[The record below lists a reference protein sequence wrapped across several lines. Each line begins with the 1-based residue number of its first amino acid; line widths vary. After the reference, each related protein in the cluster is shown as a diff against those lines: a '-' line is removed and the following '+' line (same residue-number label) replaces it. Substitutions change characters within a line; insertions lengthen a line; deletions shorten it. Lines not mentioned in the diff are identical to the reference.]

1 VRIGF
6 NKAIPGVLCLAVLLV
21 PSVARSQD
29 QQAFLEIVVN
39 GVAKGNVLVVM
50 RQDDVLVPAAALT
63 EAGLNPAAGT
73 RTPAEGGEH
82 VSLRSLAPS
91 VTFVVEEQNLR
102 LVITA
107 RADLLGRTTYDFQ
120 PGAPANIVYASAP
133 SAFVNYAL
141 TSSVNGGSELF
152 TETAITAR
160 GGTFYN
166 TLTQSSRG
174 SVRGLTNVTFDERRG
189 LRRWTLGDNF
199 VDGGVLGGSTL
210 IGGLTISR
218 DFSLEP
224 YFVQFPT
231 QSMTAAVSSPSTV
244 EVYVNDRLVR
254 QERVDPG
261 LVDLR
266 NLPLMTGQ
274 NQTRVIVRDS
284 FGAEREVTG
293 GYYVTASLLAPGLHD
308 YQYSV
313 GLRRSGL
320 GVLSADYGKPVA
332 VARHRVGLTSWLTA
346 GGRLEADQKMTSGGP
361 MLNVRLP
368 IGEVEAAAAMSR
380 ATGVDV
386 AAVRGSAARVS
397 YQFTSR
403 TIAAGATVARTSSSY
418 ATSSLVPGQLRAEL
432 EQSLFVSVPLASVG
446 SISVNHS
453 LFDSGASGARQQ
465 TSLSSSIRLFRNSN
479 MLASVSR
486 VRTAAGQ
493 PSLQATVGVT
503 VNLGRRTLV
512 TTSAT
517 RDEHGTGTMAEV
529 QRSMPF
535 TTGLGY
541 QLRGETIGT
550 RRIVSGAAQYQ
561 SDFGRYEVRHDGTN
575 ATVSAAG
582 ALVAIG
588 GSLHATRPIRN
599 SFALV
604 QVPGVEEVR
613 TYSSHQEVGKTN
625 RRGNVLITDLF
636 PYYANELSIADTD
649 IPLDYKVSD
658 VNIQLAPPYRGG
670 AIVRFPVQ
678 KIQRTVGTVLLM
690 VDGRPKPPAYGE
702 LTVTVGKEQLV
713 SPVGADGQFYFDS
726 LPPGR
731 HPAAVAHGGETCSF
745 TLEIPAAATDL
756 VDLGETRCVADR
768 R

>member
-1 VRIGF
+1 MRIGL
-6 NKAIPGVLCLAVLLV
+6 NKTILGVLCLVALLV
-21 PSVARSQD
+21 PSAARSQD
-29 QQAFLEIVVN
+29 QRAFLEIVVN
-39 GVAKGNVLVVM
+39 GVTKGNVLVVL
-50 RQDDVLVPAAALT
+50 RQDDVLVPVAALS
-63 EAGLNPAAGT
+63 EAGLDPAAGT
-73 RTPAEGGEH
+73 RVSAGGDEF

-91 VTFVVEEQNLR
+91 VAFVVEEQDLR
-102 LVITA
+102 LAITA
-107 RADLLGRTTYDFQ
+107 RADLLGRTTYDFR
-120 PGAPANIVYASAP
+120 PGAPANIIYASAP
-133 SAFVNYAL
+133 SAFVNYAV
-141 TSSVNGGSELF
+141 TSGVNGGSELF
-152 TETAITAR
+152 TETAITAH

-166 TLTQSSRG
+166 TLTTSSRG
-174 SVRGLTNVTFDERRG
+174 NVRGLTNVTFDERRG

-199 VDGGVLGGSTL
+199 VDAGVLGGSTL
-210 IGGLTISR
+210 VGGLTISR
-218 DFSLEP
+218 DFTLEP

-244 EVYVNDRLVR
+244 EIYVNDRLVR

-266 NLPLMTGQ
+266 NLPLVAGQ

-293 GYYVTASLLAPGLHD
+293 AYYVTAALLAPGLHD
-308 YQYSV
+308 YQYSL

-320 GVLSADYGKPVA
+320 GVLSADYGAPVA
-332 VARHRVGLTSWLTA
+332 VARHRVGLTPWLTA
-346 GGRLEADQKMTSGGP
+346 GGRFEADRQMLSGGP
-361 MLNVRLP
+361 MFNVRLP
-368 IGEVEAAAAMSR
+368 LGELEAAAGMSR
-380 ATGVDV
+380 V
-386 AAVRGSAARVS
+386 ASADASVLRGSALRAS

-403 TIAAGATVARTSSSY
+403 RLSAGATVARTSASY

-432 EQSLFVSVPLASVG
+432 EQSVFVSVPMASVG
-446 SISVNHS
+446 SVSVNHS
-453 LFDSGASGARQQ
+453 LFDSGEALARQQ
-465 TSLSSSIRLFRNSN
+465 TAITSSIRLFRNTN
-479 MLASVSR
+479 MIASASR
-486 VRTAAGQ
+486 VKNAGRA
-493 PSLQATVGVT
+493 SLQATVGLT

-512 TTSAT
+512 TAGAT
-517 RDEHGTGTMAEV
+517 RDDHGTGTVAEV

-561 SDFGRYEVRHDGTN
+561 SEFGRYEVRHDGTN
-575 ATVSAAG
+575 ATASAAG

-658 VNIQLAPPYRGG
+658 VDIQLAPPYRGG
-670 AIVRFPVQ
+670 AVVRFPVQ
-678 KIQRTVGTVLLM
+678 KIQQTIGTLRV
-690 VDGRPKPPAYGE
+690 VTGEDTQTPAYGE
-702 LTVTVGKEQLV
+702 LAVTVGKEQVL
-713 SPVGADGQFYFDS
+713 SPIGADGQFYFDS

-731 HPAAVAHGGETCSF
+731 HAATVTHGGATCSF
-745 TLEIPAAATDL
+745 TLEVPSVATDL
-756 VDLGETRCVADR
+756 VDLGVTRCVAGR
-768 R
+768 

>member
-1 VRIGF
+1 
-6 NKAIPGVLCLAVLLV
+6 
-21 PSVARSQD
+21 
-29 QQAFLEIVVN
+29 
-39 GVAKGNVLVVM
+39 
-50 RQDDVLVPAAALT
+50 
-63 EAGLNPAAGT
+63 
-73 RTPAEGGEH
+73 
-82 VSLRSLAPS
+82 
-91 VTFVVEEQNLR
+91 
-102 LVITA
+102 
-107 RADLLGRTTYDFQ
+107 
-120 PGAPANIVYASAP
+120 
-133 SAFVNYAL
+133 
-141 TSSVNGGSELF
+141 
-152 TETAITAR
+152 
-160 GGTFYN
+160 
-166 TLTQSSRG
+166 
-174 SVRGLTNVTFDERRG
+174 
-189 LRRWTLGDNF
+189 
-199 VDGGVLGGSTL
+199 VDAGVLGGSTL
-210 IGGLTISR
+210 VGGLTVSR

-244 EVYVNDRLVR
+244 EIYVNDRLVR

-266 NLPLMTGQ
+266 NLPLVTGQ

-320 GVLSADYGKPVA
+320 GVLSANYGAPVA
-332 VARHRVGLTSWLTA
+332 VARHRVGLTPWLTA
-346 GGRLEADQKMTSGGP
+346 GGRFEADQTMMSGGP
-361 MLNVRLP
+361 TMNVRLP
-368 IGEVEAAAAMSR
+368 IGEVEGAAAMSR
-380 ATGVDV
+380 VTGMNL
-386 AAVRGSAARVS
+386 AAVRGSAMRMS

-403 TIAAGATVARTSSSY
+403 SISAGASVARTSSSY
-418 ATSSLVPGQLRAEL
+418 ATSSLVPGQPRAEL
-432 EQSLFVSVPLASVG
+432 EQSLFVSVPLASIG
-446 SISVNHS
+446 SVSVNHS
-453 LFDSGASGARQQ
+453 LFDSGESGARQQ
-465 TSLSSSIRLFRNSN
+465 TSLSSSIRLFRNTN
-479 MLASVSR
+479 MLASASR
-486 VRTAAGQ
+486 IRTAVGTA
-493 PSLQATVGVT
+493 SLQATVGLT

-512 TTSAT
+512 TTSAS
-517 RDEHGTGTMAEV
+517 RDAHGMGTFAEV
-529 QRSMPF
+529 QRSAPF

-604 QVPGVEEVR
+604 QVPGVDEVR

-678 KIQRTVGTVLLM
+678 KIQQTIGTIVLM
-690 VDGRPKPPAYGE
+690 VDGSPRTPAYGE
-702 LTVTVGKEQLV
+702 LAVTVGQEQAL

-731 HPAAVAHGGETCSF
+731 HAAAVTHGGETCRF
-745 TLEIPAAATDL
+745 TLEIPAVATDL
-756 VDLGETRCVADR
+756 VDLGVTRCVVDGR
-768 R
+768 